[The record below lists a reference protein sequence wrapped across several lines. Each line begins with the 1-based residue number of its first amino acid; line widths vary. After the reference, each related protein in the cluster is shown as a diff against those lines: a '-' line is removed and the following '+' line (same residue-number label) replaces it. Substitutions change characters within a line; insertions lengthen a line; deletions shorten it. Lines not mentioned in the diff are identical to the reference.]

1 MTDEVCTDPMLIG
14 PSAVDTVV
22 LWAEFNEIEPA
33 VDFKLTSCAEISTE
47 VVDVMST
54 PADALTESEADPALD
69 ADVRTTPSVVATETV
84 SAPTDTLAEVSP
96 TVAALMSTASV
107 EFSRTCVVPEILTVP
122 ASTQV
127 PPSDVQS
134 PSLAALRS
142 GPSAPLRQAPPVPVD
157 DRLTAPPDEDR
168 STLEPLTLT
177 NGASTVTPSP
187 DVTLMSPVELFI
199 DTPPAP
205 WTSTRPAVASD
216 RTLTLPADEP
226 TVTPSEPL
234 ISTDPD
240 DQVCP
245 AEPQADSSA
254 AATTAP
260 ALLRH
265 TPAPLPC
272 SNRAPAAVTCTSL
285 PVDATVA

>member
-1 MTDEVCTDPMLIG
+1 MSTESDADTDIDVAARMTT
-14 PSAVDTVV
+14 A
-22 LWAEFNEIEPA
+22 PA
-33 VDFKLTSCAEISTE
+33 VELRLTPFVPAADRVAALMVAFCAAVSERSPAVADMETWPDE
-47 VVDVMST
+47 TLAST
-54 PADALTESEADPALD
+54 PADNLNSSDALIVTL
-69 ADVRTTPSVVATETV
+69 PSVVVTR
-84 SAPTDTLAEVSP
+84 
-96 TVAALMSTASV
+96 AL
-107 EFSRTCVVPEILTVP
+107 VPEILTVP